1 MNGKGIGFAVG
12 LMVGLIL
19 VVILFKIA
27 NTDKKIKSEYDE
39 RQQRIRG
46 RAYKYAFYTMV
57 IYQVL
62 MIGMAIGGITLPI
75 ETYVSEFFGIF
86 LGATVLGG
94 YCVWHDVYW
103 GLNNDKKRYFIIFTV
118 CLLLN
123 LLPVL
128 MPAISGEFTRNGI
141 SGAPMLN
148 IIVIIMMAILLIEMG
163 IKHFV
168 DKKKVDEED

>member
-1 MNGKGIGFAVG
+1 MNGKGIGFAAG

-19 VVILFKIA
+19 VVVLFKIA
-27 NTDKKIKSEYDE
+27 NTDRKIKSEYDE

-62 MIGMAIGGITLPI
+62 MIGMEIGGISLPI
-75 ETYVSEFFGIF
+75 EAYVSEFFGIF
-86 LGATVLGG
+86 LGVTVLGG

-103 GLNNDKKRYFIIFTV
+103 GLNNDKKRYFIIFGV

-123 LLPVL
+123 LLPVV
-128 MPAISGEFTRNGI
+128 MPVISGEFAKNGI
-141 SGAPMLN
+141 GGAPMMN
-148 IIVIIMMAILLIEMG
+148 ILVIIMMAILIIEMG

-168 DKKKVDEED
+168 DMNKKDEED